1 MKIFTNQNLYI
12 LPNTTIV
19 LMMRAY
25 KFRIY
30 PTNEQQE
37 FLSRCFGASRYV
49 WNWALKN
56 IKDNYNHVEMMRYGW
71 GGNIDT
77 MNYEDALTMKF
88 HGCKDKKL
96 DIFALD
102 VTKCSLL
109 LTSSGKRKAN
119 SLPNALQNEP
129 GLSDISP
136 WLNDVPNKIL
146 RYSLRNLGVAFKN
159 FFKANKNGSHSG
171 YPANKKLRDNQSIQF
186 QGEDVNLDSRTG
198 LLSVTKIKNIEIRLH
213 RSFTGKIKTTTIS
226 KTKSGKY
233 YVSFQVDDGMELP
246 LTKSISMD
254 KVLGIDVGLNSYI
267 ATSNGEK
274 IDGLKPLR
282 ESEKRM
288 VVVQKRFSRKQK
300 GSKNSGKVRIRL
312 ARIHEKI
319 ANQRLDFQH
328 KLSHQLINDNDAIVL
343 ESLNI
348 TGMLKNHCLAKSIS
362 DAAWSEF
369 MRQLKYKA
377 AWAGKTVVEIGQ
389 WEPSSKTCHSCGYK
403 LDELSLDVR
412 EWTCP
417 RCNTKH
423 DRDINAAKN
432 IKAFGMQTLSL
443 SQ

>member
-1 MKIFTNQNLYI
+1 ML
-12 LPNTTIV
+12 
-19 LMMRAY
+19 RAY

-30 PTNEQQE
+30 PTADQQQY
-37 FLSRCFGASRYV
+37 LSRCFGASRYV

-56 IKDNYNHVEMMRYGW
+56 IKDNYNHVEIMRYGW

-159 FFKANKNGSHSG
+159 FFKANKNGGHSG

-233 YVSFQVDDGMELP
+233 YVSFQVDDGLELP
-246 LTKSISMD
+246 LTKPISMD
-254 KVLGIDVGLNSYI
+254 KVLGVDVGLKSYI
-267 ATSNGEK
+267 STSDGTK
-274 IDGLKPLR
+274 IDGLQPLR
-282 ESEKRM
+282 ESEIRLKVLQRRM
-288 VVVQKRFSRKQK
+288 DRKQK
-300 GSKNSGKVRIRL
+300 GSKNRDKARIKV

-319 ANQRLDFQH
+319 ANKRVDFQH
-328 KLSHQLINDNDAIVL
+328 KLSRQLVDDHDAIVL

-348 TGMLKNHCLAKSIS
+348 KGMVKNHHLAKSIS
-362 DAAWSEF
+362 DAGWSEF
-369 MRQLKYKA
+369 MRQIKYKA
-377 AWAGKTVVEIGQ
+377 DWAGKTVVQIDR

-403 LDELSLDVR
+403 LDELTLDVR

-417 RCNTKH
+417 RCGTAH
-423 DRDINAAKN
+423 DRDINAAIN
-432 IKAFGMQTLSL
+432 IKALGIEQLNTEGI
-443 SQ
+443 

>member
-1 MKIFTNQNLYI
+1 
-12 LPNTTIV
+12 
-19 LMMRAY
+19 MRAY

-30 PTNEQQE
+30 PTNQQQE

-49 WNWALKN
+49 WNWALRL
-56 IKDNYNHVEMMRYGW
+56 IKDNYSHTEMMRHSW
-71 GGNIDT
+71 DGNIDT

-88 HGCKDKKL
+88 HGCKDKSR
-96 DIFALD
+96 DTYYMLD
-102 VTKCSLL
+102 VNKCSLL
-109 LTSSGKRKAN
+109 LTSVYKRKAN
-119 SLPNALQNEP
+119 SLPTTLQNEP

-159 FFKANKNGSHSG
+159 FFKANKNGGHSG

-233 YVSFQVDDGMELP
+233 YVSFQVDDGMDTP
-246 LTKSISMD
+246 LTKTISRD
-254 KVLGIDVGLNSYI
+254 RVLGVDVGLKSYI
-267 ATSNGEK
+267 STSDGTK
-274 IDGLKPLR
+274 IDGLQPLR
-282 ESEKRM
+282 ESETRLKVLQRRM
-288 VVVQKRFSRKQK
+288 DRKQK
-300 GSKNSGKVRIRL
+300 GSKNRDKARIKV

-319 ANQRLDFQH
+319 ANKRVDFQH
-328 KLSHQLINDNDAIVL
+328 KLSRQLVDDHDAIVL

-348 TGMLKNHCLAKSIS
+348 KGMVKNHHLAKSIS
-362 DAAWSEF
+362 DAGWSEF
-369 MRQLKYKA
+369 MRQIKYKA
-377 AWAGKTVVEIGQ
+377 DWAGKTVVQIGR

-403 LDELSLDVR
+403 LDELTLDVR

-417 RCNTKH
+417 RCGTAH
-423 DRDINAAKN
+423 DRDINAAIN
-432 IKAFGMQTLSL
+432 IKALGIEQLNTEGI
-443 SQ
+443 

>member
-1 MKIFTNQNLYI
+1 
-12 LPNTTIV
+12 
-19 LMMRAY
+19 MRAY

-30 PTNEQQE
+30 PTNQQQE

-49 WNWALKN
+49 WNWALRL
-56 IKDNYNHVEMMRYGW
+56 IKDNYSHTEMMRYSW

-159 FFKANKNGSHSG
+159 FFKANKNGGHSG
-171 YPANKKLRDNQSIQF
+171 YPKNKKLRDNQSIQF
-186 QGEDVNLDSRTG
+186 QGEDVNLDSRNG

-233 YVSFQVDDGMELP
+233 YVSFQVDDGLELP
-246 LTKSISMD
+246 LTKPISMD
-254 KVLGIDVGLNSYI
+254 KVLGIDVGLKSYI
-267 ATSNGEK
+267 STSDGTK
-274 IDGLKPLR
+274 IDGLQPLR
-282 ESEKRM
+282 ESETRLKVLQRRM
-288 VVVQKRFSRKQK
+288 DRKQK
-300 GSKNSGKVRIRL
+300 GSKNRDKARIKV

-319 ANQRLDFQH
+319 ANKRVDFQH
-328 KLSHQLINDNDAIVL
+328 KLSRQLVDDHDAIVL

-348 TGMLKNHCLAKSIS
+348 KGMVKNHHLAKSIS
-362 DAAWSEF
+362 DAGWSEF
-369 MRQLKYKA
+369 MRQIKYKA
-377 AWAGKTVVEIGQ
+377 DWAGKTVVQIGR

-403 LDELSLDVR
+403 LDELTLDVR

-417 RCNTKH
+417 RCGMAH
-423 DRDINAAKN
+423 DRDINAAIN
-432 IKAFGMQTLSL
+432 IKALGIEQLNTEGI
-443 SQ
+443 

>member
-1 MKIFTNQNLYI
+1 
-12 LPNTTIV
+12 
-19 LMMRAY
+19 MRAY

-30 PTNEQQE
+30 PTNQQQE

-49 WNWALKN
+49 WNWALRL
-56 IKDNYNHVEMMRYGW
+56 IKDNYSHTEMMRHSW
-71 GGNIDT
+71 DGNIDT

-88 HGCKDKKL
+88 HGCKDKSR
-96 DIFALD
+96 DTYYMLD
-102 VTKCSLL
+102 VNKCSLL
-109 LTSSGKRKAN
+109 LTSVYKRKAN
-119 SLPNALQNEP
+119 SLPTTLQNEP

-159 FFKANKNGSHSG
+159 FFKANKNGGHSG

-233 YVSFQVDDGMELP
+233 YVSFQVDDGLELP
-246 LTKSISMD
+246 LTKPISMD
-254 KVLGIDVGLNSYI
+254 KVLGVDVGLKSYI
-267 ATSNGEK
+267 STSDGTK
-274 IDGLKPLR
+274 IDGLQPLR
-282 ESEKRM
+282 ESETRLKVLQRRM
-288 VVVQKRFSRKQK
+288 DRKQK
-300 GSKNSGKVRIRL
+300 GSKNRDKARIKV

-319 ANQRLDFQH
+319 ANKRVDFQH
-328 KLSHQLINDNDAIVL
+328 KLSRQLVDDHDAIVL

-348 TGMLKNHCLAKSIS
+348 KGMVKNHHLAKSIS
-362 DAAWSEF
+362 DAGWSEF
-369 MRQLKYKA
+369 MRQIKYKA
-377 AWAGKTVVEIGQ
+377 DWAGKTVVQIGR

-403 LDELSLDVR
+403 LDELTLDVR

-417 RCNTKH
+417 RCGTAH
-423 DRDINAAKN
+423 DRDINAAIN
-432 IKAFGMQTLSL
+432 IKALGIEQLNTEGI
-443 SQ
+443 

>member
-1 MKIFTNQNLYI
+1 
-12 LPNTTIV
+12 
-19 LMMRAY
+19 MMRAY

-56 IKDNYNHVEMMRYGW
+56 IKDNYNHVEIMRYGW

-267 ATSNGEK
+267 STSDGTK
-274 IDGLKPLR
+274 IDGLQPLR
-282 ESEKRM
+282 ESETRLKVLQRRM
-288 VVVQKRFSRKQK
+288 DRKQK
-300 GSKNSGKVRIRL
+300 GSKNRDKARIKI

-319 ANQRLDFQH
+319 ANKRVDFQH
-328 KLSHQLINDNDAIVL
+328 KLSRQLVDDHDAIVL

-348 TGMLKNHCLAKSIS
+348 KGMVKNHHLAKSIS
-362 DAAWSEF
+362 DAGWSEF
-369 MRQLKYKA
+369 MRQIKYKA
-377 AWAGKTVVEIGQ
+377 DWAGKTVVQIGR

-403 LDELSLDVR
+403 LDELTLDVR

-417 RCNTKH
+417 RCGTAH
-423 DRDINAAKN
+423 DRDINAAIN
-432 IKAFGMQTLSL
+432 IKALGIEQLNTEGI
-443 SQ
+443 

>member
-1 MKIFTNQNLYI
+1 
-12 LPNTTIV
+12 
-19 LMMRAY
+19 MRAY

-30 PTNEQQE
+30 PTNQQQE

-49 WNWALKN
+49 WNWALRL
-56 IKDNYNHVEMMRYGW
+56 IKDNYSHTEMMRYSW

-159 FFKANKNGSHSG
+159 FFKANKNGGHSG

-233 YVSFQVDDGMELP
+233 YVSFQVDDGMDTP
-246 LTKSISMD
+246 LTKTISRD
-254 KVLGIDVGLNSYI
+254 RVLGVDVGLKSYI
-267 ATSNGEK
+267 STSDGTK
-274 IDGLKPLR
+274 IDGLQPLR
-282 ESEKRM
+282 ESETRLKVLQRRM
-288 VVVQKRFSRKQK
+288 DRKQK
-300 GSKNSGKVRIRL
+300 GSKNRDKARIKV

-319 ANQRLDFQH
+319 ANKRVDFQH
-328 KLSHQLINDNDAIVL
+328 KLSRQLVDDHDAIVL

-348 TGMLKNHCLAKSIS
+348 KGMVKNHHLAKSIS
-362 DAAWSEF
+362 DAGWSEF
-369 MRQLKYKA
+369 MRQIKYKA
-377 AWAGKTVVEIGQ
+377 DWAGKTVIEISQ

-403 LDELSLDVR
+403 LDELTLDVR

-417 RCNTKH
+417 RCGTAH
-423 DRDINAAKN
+423 DRDINAAIN
-432 IKAFGMQTLSL
+432 IKALGIEQLNTEGI
-443 SQ
+443 

>member
-1 MKIFTNQNLYI
+1 
-12 LPNTTIV
+12 
-19 LMMRAY
+19 MMRAY

-49 WNWALKN
+49 WNCALKN
-56 IKDNYNHVEMMRYGW
+56 IKDNYNHVEIMRYGW

-109 LTSSGKRKAN
+109 LTSLGKRKAN

-159 FFKANKNGSHSG
+159 FFKANKNGGHSG

-300 GSKNSGKVRIRL
+300 GSKNSGKARIRL

-377 AWAGKTVVEIGQ
+377 AWVGKTIVEIGQ

-403 LDELSLDVR
+403 LDELPLDVR

>member
-1 MKIFTNQNLYI
+1 
-12 LPNTTIV
+12 
-19 LMMRAY
+19 MMRAY

-56 IKDNYNHVEMMRYGW
+56 IKDNYNHVEIMRYGW

-159 FFKANKNGSHSG
+159 FFKANKNGGHSG

-300 GSKNSGKVRIRL
+300 GSKNSGKARIRL

-377 AWAGKTVVEIGQ
+377 AWVGKTIVEIGQ

-403 LDELSLDVR
+403 LDELPLDVR

>member
-1 MKIFTNQNLYI
+1 ML
-12 LPNTTIV
+12 
-19 LMMRAY
+19 RAY

-30 PTNEQQE
+30 PTADQQQY
-37 FLSRCFGASRYV
+37 LSRCFGASRYV

-56 IKDNYNHVEMMRYGW
+56 IKDNYNHVEIMRYGW

-77 MNYEDALTMKF
+77 MNYEDALTMRF
-88 HGCKDKKL
+88 HGCKDTSL
-96 DIFALD
+96 DLFALD
-102 VTKCSLL
+102 ATKCSLL
-109 LTSSGKRKAN
+109 LTPEARRKPGR
-119 SLPNALQNEP
+119 LPCGLQHEP
-129 GLSDISP
+129 GLKDVQP
-136 WLNDVPNKIL
+136 WLHDVPDKIL
-146 RYSLRNLGVAFKN
+146 RYSLRNLGTAFKN
-159 FFKANKNGSHSG
+159 FFKTDKNGGHRG
-171 YPANKKLRDNQSIQF
+171 YPHSKSLRDNQSIQF

-233 YVSFQVDDGMELP
+233 YVSFQVDDGLELP
-246 LTKSISMD
+246 LTKPISMD
-254 KVLGIDVGLNSYI
+254 KVLGVDVGLNSYI

-300 GSKNSGKVRIRL
+300 GSKNSGKARIRL

-403 LDELSLDVR
+403 LDELPLDVR

>member
-1 MKIFTNQNLYI
+1 
-12 LPNTTIV
+12 
-19 LMMRAY
+19 
-25 KFRIY
+25 
-30 PTNEQQE
+30 
-37 FLSRCFGASRYV
+37 
-49 WNWALKN
+49 
-56 IKDNYNHVEMMRYGW
+56 
-71 GGNIDT
+71 

-146 RYSLRNLGVAFKN
+146 RSSLRNLGVAFKN
-159 FFKANKNGSHSG
+159 FFKANKNGGHSG
-171 YPANKKLRDNQSIQF
+171 YPKNKKMRDNQSIQF
-186 QGEDVNLDSRTG
+186 QGEDIKLDSRTG

-233 YVSFQVDDGMELP
+233 YVSFQVDDGLELP
-246 LTKSISMD
+246 LTKPISMD
-254 KVLGIDVGLNSYI
+254 KVLGVDVGLNSYI

-300 GSKNSGKVRIRL
+300 GSKNSEKARIRL

-403 LDELSLDVR
+403 LDELPLDVR

-443 SQ
+443 LQ

>member
-1 MKIFTNQNLYI
+1 
-12 LPNTTIV
+12 
-19 LMMRAY
+19 MRAY

-30 PTNEQQE
+30 PTNQQQE

-49 WNWALKN
+49 WNWALRL
-56 IKDNYNHVEMMRYGW
+56 IKDNYSHTEMMRYSW

-159 FFKANKNGSHSG
+159 FFKANKNGGHSG
-171 YPANKKLRDNQSIQF
+171 YPKNKKLRDNQSIQF
-186 QGEDVNLDSRTG
+186 QGEDVNLDSRNG

-233 YVSFQVDDGMELP
+233 YVSFQVDDGLELP
-246 LTKSISMD
+246 LTKPISMD
-254 KVLGIDVGLNSYI
+254 KVLGIDVGLKSYI
-267 ATSNGEK
+267 STSDGTK
-274 IDGLKPLR
+274 IDGLQPLR
-282 ESEKRM
+282 ESETRLKVLQRRM
-288 VVVQKRFSRKQK
+288 DRKQK
-300 GSKNSGKVRIRL
+300 GSKNRDKARIKV

-319 ANQRLDFQH
+319 ANKRVDFQH
-328 KLSHQLINDNDAIVL
+328 KLSRQLVDDHDAIVL

-348 TGMLKNHCLAKSIS
+348 KGMVKNHHLAKSIS
-362 DAAWSEF
+362 DAGWSEF
-369 MRQLKYKA
+369 MRQIKYKA
-377 AWAGKTVVEIGQ
+377 DWAGKTVVQIGR

-403 LDELSLDVR
+403 LDELTLDVR

-417 RCNTKH
+417 RCGMAH
-423 DRDINAAKN
+423 DRDINAAIN
-432 IKAFGMQTLSL
+432 IKAFGIEQLNTEGI
-443 SQ
+443 

>member
-1 MKIFTNQNLYI
+1 ML
-12 LPNTTIV
+12 
-19 LMMRAY
+19 RAY

-30 PTNEQQE
+30 PTADQQQY
-37 FLSRCFGASRYV
+37 LSRCFGASRYV

-56 IKDNYNHVEMMRYGW
+56 IKDNYNHVEIMRYGW

-159 FFKANKNGSHSG
+159 FFKANKNGGHSG
-171 YPANKKLRDNQSIQF
+171 YPKNKKMRDNQSIQF
-186 QGEDVNLDSRTG
+186 QGEDIKLDSRTG

-233 YVSFQVDDGMELP
+233 YVSFQVDDGMDTP
-246 LTKSISMD
+246 LTKTISRD
-254 KVLGIDVGLNSYI
+254 RVLGVDVGLKSYI
-267 ATSNGEK
+267 STSDGTK
-274 IDGLKPLR
+274 IDGLQPLR
-282 ESEKRM
+282 ESETRLKVLQRRM
-288 VVVQKRFSRKQK
+288 DRKQK
-300 GSKNSGKVRIRL
+300 GSKNRDKARIKV

-319 ANQRLDFQH
+319 ANKRVDFQH
-328 KLSHQLINDNDAIVL
+328 KLSRQLVDDHDAIVL

-348 TGMLKNHCLAKSIS
+348 KGMVKNHHLAKSIS
-362 DAAWSEF
+362 DAGWSEF
-369 MRQLKYKA
+369 MRQIKYKA
-377 AWAGKTVVEIGQ
+377 DWAGKTVVQIGR

-403 LDELSLDVR
+403 LDELTLDVR

-417 RCNTKH
+417 RCGTAH
-423 DRDINAAKN
+423 DRDINAAIN
-432 IKAFGMQTLSL
+432 IKALGIEQLNTEGI
-443 SQ
+443 

>member
-1 MKIFTNQNLYI
+1 MKIFTNQKLYI
-12 LPNTTIV
+12 LPNTTSV

-119 SLPNALQNEP
+119 SLPNALQHEP

-159 FFKANKNGSHSG
+159 FFKANKNGGHSG

>member
-1 MKIFTNQNLYI
+1 ML
-12 LPNTTIV
+12 
-19 LMMRAY
+19 RAY

-30 PTNEQQE
+30 PTADQQQY
-37 FLSRCFGASRYV
+37 LSRCFGASRYV

-56 IKDNYNHVEMMRYGW
+56 IKDNYNHVEIMRYGW